1 MRKRVVLAE
10 QSAAIRGVA
19 ESLLRQN
26 GFEVL
31 AVNSGGK
38 ALQVI
43 PQAKP
48 DMLIVGAELKTPDGQ
63 SLYEAVRKKP
73 GGTDIPL
80 LLLSDSTVGNLP
92 FPAEVIIPRPF
103 EPREFIE
110 KVMIFSG
117 STEPPPAGS
126 SSNPLEEVELTEE
139 FLDAA
144 LGLDR
149 LEVTDTKVRN
159 NTVVGK
165 KSEQSNQAHS
175 VGLDSLNQGSDEL
188 SETGR
193 VQSIIIEEDTTDI
206 SHTAAAKPETAPDL
220 SASKKIDVLED
231 QYGFE
236 NPDALKAE
244 TDNQDHDYE
253 WFVNSMQDDSETGS
267 ASSAAQV
274 DEEVLPSPT
283 DKLDIQEPAA
293 TLQPIDP
300 PSVAKSRNSETK
312 IVGVEGFID
321 EFRREIE
328 KVETV
333 ETPSVVLKSAEDS
346 SLGPKLHEWEDTL
359 QTVTPEKV
367 ALFTRQFVSDLAE
380 EIADGLLQKIDI
392 KELCEQI
399 KNEIVARAKDNQ
411 ESAD

>member
-1 MRKRVVLAE
+1 MPKRVMLAE
-10 QSAAIRGVA
+10 QSVTIRGVA

-31 AVNSGGK
+31 AVDSGGK

-48 DMLIVGAELKTPDGQ
+48 DMLIIGAELKTPDGQ
-63 SLYEAVRKKP
+63 SLYDAIRKEP

-80 LLLSDSTVGNLP
+80 LLLSDSTVGDLP

-103 EPREFIE
+103 EPREFME

-117 STEPPPAGS
+117 GSEPPTTGS
-126 SSNPLEEVELTEE
+126 NANPLEEVELSEE

-149 LEVTDTKVRN
+149 IDVTDSEVMD

-165 KSEQSNQAHS
+165 KSGQSNQAHS
-175 VGLDSLNQGSDEL
+175 VGFDSFDQGSDEL
-188 SETGR
+188 NETGR
-193 VQSIIIEEDTTDI
+193 VESITVKEDSTDI
-206 SHTAAAKPETAPDL
+206 SLKAAQQGPAPDL
-220 SASKKIDVLED
+220 SASKKIDVLDD
-231 QYGFE
+231 QYGFH
-236 NPDALKAE
+236 NPDALQAE

-253 WFVNSMQDDSETGS
+253 WFVNSMRDDAEEGS

-274 DEEVLPSPT
+274 DEEVLPNPT
-283 DKLDIQEPAA
+283 DELDIQTPAA
-293 TLQPIDP
+293 TIQPIDP
-300 PSVAKSRNSETK
+300 PLVPPPHDSESK
-312 IVGVEGFID
+312 ASGVERFID

-328 KVETV
+328 RVETV
-333 ETPSVVLKSAEDS
+333 ETPSVVLKPGEDS
-346 SLGPKLHEWEDTL
+346 SLAPQTPEWEETL

-367 ALFTRQFVSDLAE
+367 ALFARQFTSDLAE
-380 EIADGLLQKIDI
+380 KIADELLQKINIDD
-392 KELCEQI
+392 LCEQI
-399 KNEIVARAKDNQ
+399 KNEIVARAKDSQ
-411 ESAD
+411 KSAG